1 VKFIPA
7 RKSIVAFCLGLL
19 TVPGFAPFSLFPLA
33 VFSLAALFWQWQ
45 HTNGKRAAATLG
57 FFFGFGL
64 FSAGVGWLYIAQ
76 HDYGD
81 MPPLLALFTTALFA
95 ALLAL
100 FPALVGYTQARL
112 HAPSWARLTLVM
124 PALWVFLEWIRGLL
138 FTGFPWLSLAY
149 SQISMS
155 PLVGYAPIFGVYGVS
170 LAVAVSAGLLALLWQ
185 MRWNNQGKAA
195 LAALLLLWGGAA
207 TLRTIDWTQLEG
219 APFKVA
225 LLQGN
230 IPQDLKFNE
239 ERLAD
244 TLETYRRLAQQ
255 SDARLTVLPET
266 ALPLLLHNLPENY
279 MATLRTH
286 ATQNGGDM
294 LIGIFESDNGLHYN
308 SVFTLG
314 TANSQSYR
322 KNHLV
327 PFGEFIPL
335 RPALG
340 WIINEVLNIPM
351 SDLARGGER
360 QPVLRIAGQRIAVQI
375 CYEDVFGEEIIRYLP
390 EASLL
395 VNVSNDAWYGKSH
408 AAMQHNQIAQ
418 MRALET
424 GRMMLRATNT
434 GVTSII
440 RRDGSIQQVLPQHEE
455 GVLTGQAQG
464 YTGSTPY
471 VRWGNA
477 AILIILLIMLAI
489 AKLIQRRTRTYAHS
503 THSADTKKAK

>member
-1 VKFIPA
+1 MKFISTY
-7 RKSIVAFCLGLL
+7 RFIIAFCLGLL
-19 TVPGFAPFSLFPLA
+19 TVLGFAPFSLFPL
-33 VFSLAALFWQWQ
+33 VIFSLAALFWLWQ
-45 HTNGKRAAATLG
+45 QANEKRAAAWLG

-64 FSAGVGWLYIAQ
+64 FSAGIGWLYVAQ

-81 MPPLLALFTTALFA
+81 MPLLLALSTTALFA
-95 ALLAL
+95 AFLAL
-100 FPALVGYTQARL
+100 FPALIGYTQARL
-112 HAPSWARLTLVM
+112 QAPSWVRLILVM
-124 PALWVFLEWIRGLL
+124 PALWVLLEWIRGLL
-138 FTGFPWLSLAY
+138 FTGFPWLTLAY
-149 SQISMS
+149 SQVSAS
-155 PLVGYAPIFGVYGVS
+155 PLVGYAPILGVYGVS
-170 LAVAVSAGLLALLWQ
+170 LAVTVSAGLLALWWQ
-185 MRWNNQGKAA
+185 MRWNVQGKAA
-195 LAALLLLWGGAA
+195 LAALLLLWGGGAA
-207 TLRTIDWTQLEG
+207 LRGLDWTQPEG
-219 APFKVA
+219 EPFKVA

-239 ERLAD
+239 EKLSD
-244 TLETYRRLAQQ
+244 TLETYRRLVLQT
-255 SDARLTVLPET
+255 DARLIILPET
-266 ALPLLLHNLPENY
+266 ALPLLRHNLPESY
-279 MATLRTH
+279 MITLSNH
-286 ATQNGGDM
+286 AKQNGGDI
-294 LIGIFESDNGLHYN
+294 LIGTFESDNELHYN

-314 TANSQSYR
+314 TAYSQSYR

-340 WIINEVLNIPM
+340 WIINEILNIPM

-360 QPVLRIAGQRIAVQI
+360 QQVLRIAGQRVAVQI

-440 RRDGSIQQVLPQHEE
+440 RRDGSVQQMLPQHEE
-455 GVLTGQAQG
+455 GILAGQAQG
-464 YTGSTPY
+464 YTGNTPY
-471 VRWGNA
+471 ARWGNA
-477 AILIILLIMLAI
+477 AVLIILLMMLAL
-489 AKLIQRRTRTYAHS
+489 AKLVPR
-503 THSADTKKAK
+503 K